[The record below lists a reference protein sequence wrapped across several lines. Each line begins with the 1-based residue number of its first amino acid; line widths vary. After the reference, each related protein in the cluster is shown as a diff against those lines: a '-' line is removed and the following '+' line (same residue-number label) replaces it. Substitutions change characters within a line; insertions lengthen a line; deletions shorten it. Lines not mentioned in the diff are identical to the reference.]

1 MSQATVAVIVFL
13 LVYALIVSDKIHRTI
28 AALAGAAAVI
38 ALGVLDQEQAIR
50 AIDFN
55 TIGLLTGM
63 MIIVNITRRTGL
75 FEYISIK
82 AVKWAKGSPWMILV
96 SLSTVTAIASAFL
109 DNVTT
114 VLLLAPI
121 TINVALELRVN
132 PVPFL
137 LAEIFASNIGGTAT
151 LIGDPPNIMIGSATG
166 LTFTQFILNLTP
178 VIIVIFVATIAALWF
193 IFGRK
198 MRADR
203 DAMEKVMQL
212 DESQSIK
219 DPVLLRKS
227 LLVLGLVILGFF
239 LHARLGFETAS
250 VAMMGAALLLLIGRI
265 KVESILNEVEWTTLF
280 FFIGL
285 FVVVGGLN
293 VTGVLQ
299 WLANE
304 MMRITGGDPFI
315 TAMAILWISAIAS
328 AFVDN
333 IPFVATMIPIIAA
346 LEQAG
351 GSVEAYWWALS
362 LGACLGGNGTLIGA
376 SANVVVAGLA
386 EQRGFRIS
394 FNKYLVYGM
403 PLMLLSIVIAAGYV
417 YLRYLA

>member
-1 MSQATVAVIVFL
+1 MSQASIAVAVFL
-13 LVYALIVSDKIHRTI
+13 LVYALIVSDKIHRTV

-38 ALGVLDQEQAIR
+38 AFGVLDQEQAVR

-63 MIIVNITRRTGL
+63 MIIVAVTRRTGL

-82 AVKWAKGSPWMILV
+82 AVKWAKASPWMILV

-121 TINVALELRVN
+121 TINVALELKMN
-132 PVPFL
+132 PIPFL
-137 LAEIFASNIGGTAT
+137 LSEIFASNIGGTAT

-166 LTFTQFILNLTP
+166 LSFTEFIVNLTP
-178 VIIVIFVATIAALWF
+178 VVVVIFVATIIALWF
-193 IFGRK
+193 IFGRG
-198 MRADR
+198 MHAERE
-203 DAMEKVMQL
+203 AMEKVMAL
-212 DESQSIK
+212 DETESIK
-219 DPVLLRKS
+219 DKVLLRKS
-227 LLVLGLVILGFF
+227 LIVLGLVILGFF

-250 VAMMGAALLLLIGRI
+250 VAMIGAALLLLISGV
-265 KVESILNEVEWTTLF
+265 KVEGVLHEVEWTTLF

-285 FVVVGGLN
+285 FIVVGGLEA
-293 VTGVLQ
+293 TGVLE

-304 MMRITGGDPFI
+304 AMRITGGDPFI
-315 TAMAILWISAIAS
+315 TAMAILWIAAIAS

-351 GSVEAYWWALS
+351 GNIEAYWWALS

-386 EQRGFRIS
+386 EHRGHRIS
-394 FNKYLVYGM
+394 FNQYLVYGF
-403 PLMLLSIVIAAGYV
+403 PLMLLSIIISAV
-417 YLRYLA
+417 YIYFRYLV